1 MSRKGLSVRTEP
13 NMTLA
18 DLERLKSMHLCK
30 SNLLEFVNG
39 FSDPIGIASPWYMK
53 LKLLMKKL
61 FELEEQ
67 VESLSY
73 EVQPST
79 AIASTRCTGYWLGSP
94 GAGQTLTLR
103 RSLPILKH

>member
-18 DLERLKSMHLCK
+18 DLERLRSMHLCK
-30 SNLLEFVNG
+30 SNLLGFVNG

-61 FELEEQ
+61 FELEE
-67 VESLSY
+67 SLS
-73 EVQPST
+73 
-79 AIASTRCTGYWLGSP
+79 
-94 GAGQTLTLR
+94 
-103 RSLPILKH
+103 